1 MVTVGVVLMKPSG
14 MVPELTQVRLRTL
27 EGICR
32 KLMAP
37 GLYCDQEKDGRL
49 LLQRLL
55 RRVDKP
61 SALEIIVGVL
71 LTARLCD
78 QDIDP
83 RVRAII
89 AVADIDTN
97 PEDYPVEVIHEPF
110 DHDLRDDDRVFELVT
125 SIVQISGRTRVPLDQ

>member
-1 MVTVGVVLMKPSG
+1 
-14 MVPELTQVRLRTL
+14 
-27 EGICR
+27 
-32 KLMAP
+32 
-37 GLYCDQEKDGRL
+37 
-49 LLQRLL
+49 
-55 RRVDKP
+55 
-61 SALEIIVGVL
+61 L